1 MRAPRGREGLPRSPL
16 FYETNS
22 ASSIC
27 PGQNG
32 TSSFADG
39 RRRGDRPLGGFASG
53 STVEGA
59 GVVAGGR
66 LLALA
71 VRGFFSIRFLKPAR
85 REVKVH
91 DPVALALG
99 WRVPRLSAAH
109 LSGYSSASNQR
120 AVAGSD
126 LDRSWRRANMTKLL
140 AHCFRV
146 RRTVASV
153 EIKDGI
159 VFAEDQSRFCIDV
172 WKPLQRLPP
181 RGS

>member
-27 PGQNG
+27 PGQTS

-53 STVEGA
+53 FTFEGA

-71 VRGFFSIRFLKPAR
+71 VHGFFSIRFLKPPR

-91 DPVALALG
+91 DPVALARAIRDAARFRPRCPLPHRG
-99 WRVPRLSAAH
+99 MDGTREIRQIPRLTA
-109 LSGYSSASNQR
+109 
-120 AVAGSD
+120 
-126 LDRSWRRANMTKLL
+126 
-140 AHCFRV
+140 
-146 RRTVASV
+146 
-153 EIKDGI
+153 
-159 VFAEDQSRFCIDV
+159 
-172 WKPLQRLPP
+172 
-181 RGS
+181 